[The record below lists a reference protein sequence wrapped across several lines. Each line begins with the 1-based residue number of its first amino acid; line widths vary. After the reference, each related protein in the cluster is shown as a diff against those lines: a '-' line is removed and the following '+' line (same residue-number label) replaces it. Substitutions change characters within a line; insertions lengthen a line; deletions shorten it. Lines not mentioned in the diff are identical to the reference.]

1 MSAFLN
7 NMMKALQLFEN
18 NQPEQAIQLIDNYLP
33 QANAE
38 EKIEIVELYIQWGFL
53 NEAITILTDL
63 MNEYP
68 DDGELKVML
77 ADIYIENDE
86 DEQALLLLNEISK
99 HDAVYLQALVQQA
112 DLYQAQGLFEVAEQK
127 LLLAKRMAPEEEIID
142 FALGELFFSIGQF
155 QKAVTHYQ
163 KVKSP
168 DIAGVGITDRLA
180 EAYASTGEYEKAL
193 DYYQKLTNDHPDTLF
208 KHGFTAA
215 QIGRHDIAINTWEK
229 VIEKDPYYHS
239 VYHELAEVYEKEE
252 LIKEA
257 YETALK
263 GLKVDEFNKK
273 LYFLA
278 GKLAHQLHKNEKSNE
293 WISEAI
299 SLDPDYKEAILFK
312 IELLKE
318 NDDYS
323 EIIHFIDYIQ
333 EEGGDDPLYDWEL
346 ARAHYENESYKKA
359 LNHYQQA
366 YNNLSTDSDFL
377 KEYGY
382 FLIEEGR
389 NAEAIKIFDTY
400 LNMNPE
406 DFEIEELLRR
416 FK

>member
-1 MSAFLN
+1 MR
-7 NMMKALQLFEN
+7 KALQLFEN
-18 NQPEQAIQLIDNYLP
+18 NQPEQAIQLIDGYLP
-33 QANAE
+33 QASVE
-38 EKIEIVELYIQWGFL
+38 ERIEIAELYIQWGFL
-53 NEAITILTDL
+53 NEAITILTNL

-68 DDGELKVML
+68 NDGELKVML
-77 ADIYIENDE
+77 ADIYIENDQ
-86 DEQALLLLNEISK
+86 DEQALLLLNEISE
-99 HDAVYLQALVQQA
+99 HDDAYLQALVQQA

-127 LLLAKRMAPEEEIID
+127 LLSAKRIAPEEEIID
-142 FALGELFFSIGQF
+142 FALGELFFSMGQF

-168 DIAGVGITDRLA
+168 DIAGVGIADRLA
-180 EAYASTGEYEKAL
+180 EAFASTGEYEQAL
-193 DYYQKLTNDHPDTLF
+193 DYYQKLTSDDPDTLF

-239 VYHELAEVYEKEE
+239 VYYELAGVYEKEE

-263 GLKVDEFNKK
+263 GIEVDEFNKK

-318 NDDYS
+318 NENHE
-323 EIIHFIDYIQ
+323 EIIQFIHYIQ

-346 ARAHYENESYKKA
+346 ARAYNENESYKEA

-389 NAEAIKIFDTY
+389 TTEAINILDRY